1 MMSATPSIQSVTLDD
16 ASIIRRSAEVEHERR
31 VALVDLTHSNE
42 VTLLNAP
49 GLVPPYDLFI
59 SVKDN
64 RLTLRFTETSSL
76 HRGEDRRGAET
87 EAIVTANTPTSQAI
101 SAPTP
106 ALPLRGRGNTHD
118 ITLPLAAYRGII
130 KDYFLM
136 CEQYYDAIKHSAG
149 DRLQT
154 LDMARR
160 GVHNEG
166 SEMLQ
171 TQLADRLTMDFATA
185 RRLFTLI
192 CVLHIK

>member
-1 MMSATPSIQSVTLDD
+1 MPHSHQSIKTVTLDD
-16 ASIIRRSAEVEHERR
+16 ASIIRRSPEVEHERR
-31 VALVDLTHSNE
+31 VALVDITHSNE
-42 VTLLNAP
+42 VTLLGAP
-49 GLVPPYDLFI
+49 NLTPPYDLFI

-64 RLTLRFTETSSL
+64 RLTLRFT
-76 HRGEDRRGAET
+76 D
-87 EAIVTANTPTSQAI
+87 TASNT
-101 SAPTP
+101 
-106 ALPLRGRGNTHD
+106 ND
-118 ITLPLAAYRGII
+118 ITLPLAGYRGII

-171 TQLADRLTMDFATA
+171 TQLAERITMDFATA

>member
-1 MMSATPSIQSVTLDD
+1 MSTGPTITTVTLDD
-16 ASIIRRSAEVEHERR
+16 ASIIRRSPEVEHERR
-31 VALVDLTHSNE
+31 VALVDLMHTNE
-42 VTLLNAP
+42 VNLLQAAE
-49 GLVPPYDLFI
+49 LAPPYDLFI
-59 SVKDN
+59 SVREN
-64 RLTLRFTETSSL
+64 RLTLTFTDGT
-76 HRGEDRRGAET
+76 
-87 EAIVTANTPTSQAI
+87 QQK
-101 SAPTP
+101 
-106 ALPLRGRGNTHD
+106 HD
-118 ITLPLAAYRGII
+118 ITLSLASYRGII

-136 CEQYYDAIKHSAG
+136 CEQYYDAIKHSAS

-171 TQLADRLTMDFATA
+171 SQLADKITMDFATA

>member
-1 MMSATPSIQSVTLDD
+1 MSIATPSIQSVTLDD

-31 VALVDLTHSNE
+31 VALVDITHSND
-42 VTLLNAP
+42 VTLLGAP
-49 GLVPPYDLFI
+49 NFAPPYDLFI

-64 RLTLRFTETSSL
+64 RLTLRFTAKT
-76 HRGEDRRGAET
+76 GEK
-87 EAIVTANTPTSQAI
+87 
-101 SAPTP
+101 
-106 ALPLRGRGNTHD
+106 HD
-118 ITLPLAAYRGII
+118 ILMPLTPYRGII

-136 CEQYYDAIKHSAG
+136 CEQYYDAIKHSPG

-160 GVHNEG
+160 GVHDEG
-166 SEMLQ
+166 SHMLQ
-171 TQLADRLTMDFATA
+171 DQLAERLVMDFATA

>member
-1 MMSATPSIQSVTLDD
+1 MPGTPSIQSVTLDD
-16 ASIIRRSAEVEHERR
+16 ASIIRRSPEVEHERR
-31 VALVDLTHSNE
+31 VALVDITHTNE

-49 GLVPPYDLFI
+49 NLAPPYDLFL
-59 SVKDN
+59 SVRDN
-64 RLTLRFTETSSL
+64 RLTLRFTDMHKAS
-76 HRGEDRRGAET
+76 HD
-87 EAIVTANTPTSQAI
+87 IV
-101 SAPTP
+101 
-106 ALPLRGRGNTHD
+106 LPLM
-118 ITLPLAAYRGII
+118 AYRGII

-171 TQLADRLTMDFATA
+171 AQLAERLTMDFATA

>member
-1 MMSATPSIQSVTLDD
+1 MKNGPSITQVTLDD
-16 ASIIRRSAEVEHERR
+16 ASIIKRSPEVEHERR
-31 VALVDLTHSNE
+31 VALVDITHSNE
-42 VTLLNAP
+42 VELLKAP
-49 GLVPPYDLFI
+49 ELTPPYALFI
-59 SVKDN
+59 SVRDN
-64 RLTLRFTETSSL
+64 RLTLRFTDTQGVSHDVL
-76 HRGEDRRGAET
+76 
-87 EAIVTANTPTSQAI
+87 
-101 SAPTP
+101 
-106 ALPLRGRGNTHD
+106 LPLTS
-118 ITLPLAAYRGII
+118 YRGII

-136 CEQYYDAIKHSAG
+136 CEQYYDAVKHSAS

-171 TQLADRLTMDFATA
+171 SQLGDDIRMDFATA

>member
-1 MMSATPSIQSVTLDD
+1 MSTAPSIRSVTLDE
-16 ASIIRRSAEVEHERR
+16 ASILRRSPEVEHERR
-31 VALVDLTHSNE
+31 VALVDMTHNNQ
-42 VTLLNAP
+42 VTLLEAP
-49 GLVPPYDLFI
+49 GLAPPYDLFI
-59 SVKDN
+59 RVRDN
-64 RLTLRFTETSSL
+64 RLTLRFT
-76 HRGEDRRGAET
+76 A
-87 EAIVTANTPTSQAI
+87 
-101 SAPTP
+101 SAAT
-106 ALPLRGRGNTHD
+106 THD
-118 ITLPLAAYRGII
+118 LTLPLIGFRGII

-136 CEQYYDAIKHSAG
+136 CEQYYDAIKHSAS

-171 TQLADRLTMDFATA
+171 AQLADRLAMDFSTA

>member
-1 MMSATPSIQSVTLDD
+1 MGTPTSIQSVTLDD
-16 ASIIRRSAEVEHERR
+16 ASIIRRSPEIEHERR
-31 VALVDLTHSNE
+31 VALVDITHTND

-49 GLVPPYDLFI
+49 TLTPPYDLFV

-64 RLTLRFTETSSL
+64 RLTLRFTDAML
-76 HRGEDRRGAET
+76 H
-87 EAIVTANTPTSQAI
+87 
-101 SAPTP
+101 
-106 ALPLRGRGNTHD
+106 THD
-118 ITLPLAAYRGII
+118 ITLPLIGFRGII

-171 TQLADRLTMDFATA
+171 AQLAERITMDFATA

>member
-1 MMSATPSIQSVTLDD
+1 MNTATQSVCSVTLDD
-16 ASIIRRSAEVEHERR
+16 ASIIRRSPEVEHERR
-31 VALVDLTHSNE
+31 VALVDITHSNKVE
-42 VTLLNAP
+42 LLGAP
-49 GLVPPYDLFI
+49 QLNPPYDLFI

-64 RLTLRFTETSSL
+64 RLTLRFT
-76 HRGEDRRGAET
+76 DAQ
-87 EAIVTANTPTSQAI
+87 EA
-101 SAPTP
+101 
-106 ALPLRGRGNTHD
+106 RHD
-118 ITLPLAAYRGII
+118 VTLPLMPYRGII

-136 CEQYYDAIKHSAG
+136 CEQYYDAIKHSAS

-171 TQLADRLTMDFATA
+171 SQLADKIRMDFATA

>member
-1 MMSATPSIQSVTLDD
+1 MNSERSIQSVTLDE
-16 ASIIRRSAEVEHERR
+16 ARILRRSAEVEHERR
-31 VALVDLTHSNE
+31 VALTDITHNNEVELLGVDLT
-42 VTLLNAP
+42 
-49 GLVPPYDLFI
+49 PPYDLFI
-59 SVKDN
+59 SVREN
-64 RLTLRFTETSSL
+64 RLLLRFTASDARTHEVTLSL
-76 HRGEDRRGAET
+76 
-87 EAIVTANTPTSQAI
+87 
-101 SAPTP
+101 AP
-106 ALPLRGRGNTHD
+106 
-118 ITLPLAAYRGII
+118 YRGII

-136 CEQYYDAIKHSAG
+136 CEQYYDAIKHSPG

-171 TQLADRLTMDFATA
+171 QQLAERIRMDFATA

>member
-1 MMSATPSIQSVTLDD
+1 MSIPAPSIKSVSLDD

-31 VALVDLTHSNE
+31 VALVDITHTNE
-42 VTLLNAP
+42 VELLGAP
-49 GLVPPYDLFI
+49 QLRPPFDLFI
-59 SVKDN
+59 SVRDN
-64 RLTLRFTETSSL
+64 RLTLRFTDFVL
-76 HRGEDRRGAET
+76 
-87 EAIVTANTPTSQAI
+87 Q
-101 SAPTP
+101 
-106 ALPLRGRGNTHD
+106 THD
-118 ITLPLAAYRGII
+118 ITLPLTPYRGII

-136 CEQYYDAIKHSAG
+136 CEQYYDAIKHSPG
-149 DRLQT
+149 ERLQT

-171 TQLADRLTMDFATA
+171 NQLADKLSMDFATA

>member
-1 MMSATPSIQSVTLDD
+1 MSTGPSITAVTLDD
-16 ASIIRRSAEVEHERR
+16 ASIIRRSPEVEHERR
-31 VALVDLTHSNE
+31 VALVDITHSNE
-42 VTLLNAP
+42 VELLQAP
-49 GLVPPYDLFI
+49 NLAPPYDLFI
-59 SVKDN
+59 SVREN
-64 RLTLRFTETSSL
+64 RLTLRFT
-76 HRGEDRRGAET
+76 D
-87 EAIVTANTPTSQAI
+87 EAA
-101 SAPTP
+101 
-106 ALPLRGRGNTHD
+106 NTHD
-118 ITLPLAAYRGII
+118 ITLSLASYRGII

-136 CEQYYDAIKHSAG
+136 CEQYYDAIKHSAS

-171 TQLADRLTMDFATA
+171 SQLADKITMDFATA

>member
-1 MMSATPSIQSVTLDD
+1 MRDSPSIRNVTLDD
-16 ASIIRRSAEVEHERR
+16 ASIIRRSEEVEHERR
-31 VALVDLTHSNE
+31 IALVDLVHSND
-42 VTLLNAP
+42 VTLLDTPVAKA
-49 GLVPPYDLFI
+49 PYDLFI
-59 SVKDN
+59 SVRDN
-64 RLTLRFTETSSL
+64 RLTLQFTDATGGIHPITVSL
-76 HRGEDRRGAET
+76 AGF
-87 EAIVTANTPTSQAI
+87 
-101 SAPTP
+101 
-106 ALPLRGRGNTHD
+106 
-118 ITLPLAAYRGII
+118 RGII

-136 CEQYYDAIKHSAG
+136 CEQYYDAVKHSAS

-171 TQLADRLTMDFATA
+171 HQLAGKIRMDFATA

>member
-1 MMSATPSIQSVTLDD
+1 MNSAAPSIKTVTLDD

-31 VALVDLTHSNE
+31 VALVDITHTNE
-42 VTLLNAP
+42 VELLGAP
-49 GLVPPYDLFI
+49 NLAQPYDLFI
-59 SVKDN
+59 SVRDN
-64 RLTLRFTETSSL
+64 RLTLRFT
-76 HRGEDRRGAET
+76 DA
-87 EAIVTANTPTSQAI
+87 AQQ
-101 SAPTP
+101 
-106 ALPLRGRGNTHD
+106 THVV
-118 ITLPLAAYRGII
+118 TLPLQSYRGII

-136 CEQYYDAIKHSAG
+136 CEQYYDAIKHSAS

-171 TQLADRLTMDFATA
+171 SQLADKLRMDFATA

>member
-1 MMSATPSIQSVTLDD
+1 MMTNRSITTVTLDD

-31 VALVDLTHSNE
+31 VALVDITHTND
-42 VTLLNAP
+42 VTLLHAP
-49 GLVPPYDLFI
+49 DMVAPYDLFI
-59 SVKDN
+59 SVREN
-64 RLTLRFTETSSL
+64 RLTLRFTDS
-76 HRGEDRRGAET
+76 
-87 EAIVTANTPTSQAI
+87 TA
-101 SAPTP
+101 
-106 ALPLRGRGNTHD
+106 RTHD
-118 ITLPLAAYRGII
+118 ITLPLAGFRGII

-136 CEQYYDAIKHSAG
+136 CESYYDAIKHSAS

-171 TQLADRLTMDFATA
+171 SQLADHLRMDFATA

>member
-1 MMSATPSIQSVTLDD
+1 MNSGRSIQSVTLDD
-16 ASIIRRSAEVEHERR
+16 ARIVRRSAEVEHERR
-31 VALVDLTHSNE
+31 VALTDITHTNEVELLGVDL
-42 VTLLNAP
+42 AA
-49 GLVPPYDLFI
+49 PYDLFI
-59 SVKDN
+59 SVHEN
-64 RLTLRFTETSSL
+64 RLLLRFTAGDGRMHEVTLSL
-76 HRGEDRRGAET
+76 
-87 EAIVTANTPTSQAI
+87 
-101 SAPTP
+101 AP
-106 ALPLRGRGNTHD
+106 
-118 ITLPLAAYRGII
+118 YRGII

-136 CEQYYDAIKHSAG
+136 CEQYYDAVKHSPG

-171 TQLADRLTMDFATA
+171 TQLAERIRMDFATA

>member
-1 MMSATPSIQSVTLDD
+1 MLKAPRIAKVTLDD

-31 VALVDLTHSNE
+31 VALVDLQHTNE
-42 VTLLNAP
+42 VTLLAAP
-49 GLVPPYDLFI
+49 DLTPPFDLFI
-59 SVKDN
+59 SVRDN
-64 RLTLRFTETSSL
+64 RLTLRFTDTAGAVHSS
-76 HRGEDRRGAET
+76 
-87 EAIVTANTPTSQAI
+87 V
-101 SAPTP
+101 
-106 ALPLRGRGNTHD
+106 LPL
-118 ITLPLAAYRGII
+118 ITFRGII

-136 CEQYYDAIKHSAG
+136 CEQYYDAVKHSAS

-160 GVHNEG
+160 SVHNEG

-171 TQLADRLTMDFATA
+171 AQLARDIWMDFATA